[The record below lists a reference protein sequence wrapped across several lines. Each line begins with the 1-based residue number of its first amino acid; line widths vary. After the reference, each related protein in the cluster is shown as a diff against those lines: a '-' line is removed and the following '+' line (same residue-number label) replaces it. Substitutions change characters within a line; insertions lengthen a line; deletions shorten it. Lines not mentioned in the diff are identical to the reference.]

1 MASKSLIVL
10 AILAYRPPSV
20 TLPLTSFQWE
30 QYGPALISDGG
41 ADVQIERR
49 SIMSSSRSGS
59 RRKKSGHASHGP
71 STPGAAGPGE
81 IFDPTRMP
89 DERRLDEGVHEA
101 PAPGIP
107 MSEEQYDRLKRK
119 AKVVRTPSSKHK
131 QEDPSAKRRK

>member
-1 MASKSLIVL
+1 MVIESLIIFAFL
-10 AILAYRPPSV
+10 ADPASAVPPSRE
-20 TLPLTSFQWE
+20 FRWE
-30 QYGPALISDGG
+30 QNRRPLISDGG

-81 IFDPTRMP
+81 SFDPTRMP
-89 DERRLDEGVHEA
+89 DESPPDRGGHDA

-107 MSEEQYDRLKRK
+107 MSEERYDWLKRK
-119 AKVVRTPSSKHK
+119 AQVVRTPSSKHK
-131 QEDPSAKRRK
+131 QEDSSAKGRK